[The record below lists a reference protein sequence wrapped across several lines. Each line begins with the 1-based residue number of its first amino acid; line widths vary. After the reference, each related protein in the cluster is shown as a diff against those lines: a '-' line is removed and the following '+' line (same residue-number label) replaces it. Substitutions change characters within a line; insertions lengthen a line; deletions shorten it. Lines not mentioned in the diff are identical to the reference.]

1 MLCMK
6 HFSVLKNEVLDAL
19 HLESGAIIDCTL
31 GYGGHS
37 LGLLEQ
43 NPNVCIYAFDRD
55 ENALSL
61 AKERLQAYASRI
73 HIRHSA
79 FSHALDVIGESD
91 LAEVRGILA
100 DIGVSSM
107 QLDDKDRGFSF
118 TSPNLDMRMDSTQ
131 NLNAAKVIN
140 KVRGILADIGV
151 SSMQLDDKDR
161 GFSFTSPNLDM
172 RMDSTQ
178 NLNAAKVINTY
189 PAVRLEEI
197 FRIYGEIR
205 QSKKLAELSPNLDM
219 RMDSTQNLNAAKVIN
234 TYPAVR
240 LEEIFRIYGE
250 IRQSKKLAELIVTQ
264 REKKPFESALELSSL
279 IERHFPRM
287 GGIHPATL
295 AFQALRI
302 EVNGELEQLQTLLQ
316 SIESAFMK
324 GVLHNCKVAIIS
336 FHSLEDRIIKQTF
349 KQWAKSCKCE
359 ESALKC
365 ECGNNNALGSI
376 ITKKPILPS
385 QDEIAQNKRSRSA
398 KLRIFQLGAK
408 V

>member
-1 MLCMK
+1 MK
-6 HFSVLKNEVLDAL
+6 HFSVLKNEVLEAL
-19 HLESGAIIDCTL
+19 KVERGAIIDCTL
-31 GYGGHS
+31 GYGGHTLS
-37 LGLLEQ
+37 LLEQ
-43 NPNVCIYAFDRD
+43 NPNIHIYAFDRD

-61 AKERLQAYASRI
+61 AKQRLAPYASRL
-73 HIRHSA
+73 HIQHCA
-79 FSHALDVIGESD
+79 FANALDSLGNEQ
-91 LAEVRGILA
+91 LAQVKGILA

-107 QLDDKDRGFSF
+107 QLDDKHRGFSF
-118 TSPNLDMRMDSTQ
+118 ISN
-131 NLNAAKVIN
+131 
-140 KVRGILADIGV
+140 
-151 SSMQLDDKDR
+151 
-161 GFSFTSPNLDM
+161 NLDM

-189 PAVRLEEI
+189 SAMRLEEI

-205 QSKKLAELSPNLDM
+205 QSKKL
-219 RMDSTQNLNAAKVIN
+219 T
-234 TYPAVR
+234 
-240 LEEIFRIYGE
+240 
-250 IRQSKKLAELIVTQ
+250 ELIVSA

-279 IERHFPRM
+279 IERHFPRI

-316 SIESAFMK
+316 SIESAFINGM
-324 GVLHNCKVAIIS
+324 LYDCKVAIIS

-359 ESALKC
+359 ENALKC

-376 ITKKPILPS
+376 LTKKPILPS
-385 QDEIAQNKRSRSA
+385 ETEIIQNKRSRSA

-408 V
+408 I